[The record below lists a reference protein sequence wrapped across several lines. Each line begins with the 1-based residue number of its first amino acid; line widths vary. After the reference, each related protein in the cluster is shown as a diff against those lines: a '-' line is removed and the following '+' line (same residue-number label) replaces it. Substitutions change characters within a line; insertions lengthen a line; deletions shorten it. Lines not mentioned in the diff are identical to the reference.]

1 MASALGVGTGTLVHI
16 AAAAAGLS
24 ALIASSATA
33 FGALRYVGAAYLVFL
48 GIRTLRG
55 EPAAAPESA
64 PVAGGS
70 LRRAYLEGAL
80 VNVFNAKVGLFFVA
94 FLPQFV
100 DPSRGGAA
108 AQILVLGAVFFVTA
122 LAQCAAPPAH
132 DHGRDVPRARRRG
145 GCLTPCPSP
154 TLTGGAAT
162 MHACGA
168 STSPTRA
175 SPTTPPTPTASA
187 AACSDPGPSW
197 TRGRPARASTS
208 CRRGRRCARIT
219 TSTARRSGCS

>member
-80 VNVFNAKVGLFFVA
+80 VNVLNAKVGLFFVA

-122 LAQCAAPPAH
+122 LTLDLLYAVAAGSVGAWVAARPSAL
-132 DHGRDVPRARRRG
+132 RRRRTITG
-145 GCLTPCPSP
+145 ATYLVLGAVAAVSP
-154 TLTGGAAT
+154 LA
-162 MHACGA
+162 
-168 STSPTRA
+168 
-175 SPTTPPTPTASA
+175 
-187 AACSDPGPSW
+187 
-197 TRGRPARASTS
+197 RPQR
-208 CRRGRRCARIT
+208 
-219 TSTARRSGCS
+219 